1 MLTDYYE
8 YETYNTY
15 YYTSEAAVTTSASTD
30 YYYTYDYYTSA
41 PGGGGGGGGS
51 GEIGH
56 NDQSGWVGVWH
67 GRLESLQ
74 VL

>member
-41 PGGGGGGGGS
+41 PGGGGGGGS